1 MPGGGGGVMK
11 RRRAIGV
18 GFALGVLPIPL
29 GFVVPAP
36 VPLVHG
42 VVSILTTPGVLVT
55 LPFHNAMPGGGL
67 GVMALIS
74 IANGLVYGLVAWLVW
89 RRKTAA

>member
-1 MPGGGGGVMK
+1 MPEGGGGVMK
-11 RRRAIGV
+11 RGRASGL

-36 VPLVHG
+36 VPVVHG

-67 GVMALIS
+67 GVVALVS
-74 IANGLVYGLVAWLVW
+74 IANGLLHGLVAWLVW
-89 RRKTAA
+89 RRRTVA